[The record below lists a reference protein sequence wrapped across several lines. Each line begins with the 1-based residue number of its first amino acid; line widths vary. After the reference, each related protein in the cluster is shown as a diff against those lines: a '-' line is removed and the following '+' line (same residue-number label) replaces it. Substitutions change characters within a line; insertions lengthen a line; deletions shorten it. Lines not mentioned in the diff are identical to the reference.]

1 VEIRNGLMRAV
12 KELKAKR
19 CDEDIPQGIFRV
31 FRREVALKEQL

>member
-19 CDEDIPQGIFRV
+19 CDEDIPQGI
-31 FRREVALKEQL
+31 